1 MHLAIPEINETL
13 SRLLPVESTFDGRT
27 QTISEWVMEHRNEI
41 KKNRNLLRANGTN
54 NDIAIL
60 NIFLRD
66 LLVRAIK
73 GEMGLRVYKE
83 LIATIKDKADLHET
97 NYRLVLKKAKYR
109 WGVDDGSRVISAVV
123 MYVTS
128 DLHWD
133 WNSYITQAEKQ
144 KEKNYQKDPILSIK
158 NISFKLRDLA
168 LSNFSPHYAA
178 FDLHVTRVV
187 TRIGW
192 LNYGFPLIGDNDLEM
207 GNNPGNNKNYLFL
220 HSLFVLLSRMTEG
233 EYTPVDLDRIFWHLG
248 NSKCGAKT
256 KCFGCPIKEECLT
269 GKYRTRNN

>member
-187 TRIGW
+187 TRIWW
-192 LNYGFPLIGDNDLEM
+192 LNYGFPLI
-207 GNNPGNNKNYLFL
+207 
-220 HSLFVLLSRMTEG
+220 
-233 EYTPVDLDRIFWHLG
+233 
-248 NSKCGAKT
+248 
-256 KCFGCPIKEECLT
+256 
-269 GKYRTRNN
+269 